1 MTEQQDLAAAFLQN
15 QARASGLRD
24 TSILPDLCASH
35 RQQLLVMM
43 RNHQHIISIR
53 KRCTKAKDELSFNL
67 FTRLKWVMFI
77 QRQMAESGQQL
88 VLYHEELRRL
98 SRRLEVMEQL
108 HLAPSIYL
116 ATVVEVVRRRSF
128 SQHYLKKAG
137 LVAGTFG
144 DLHKE
149 EVNTRSSFQ
158 EKLNKHFLATMFQG
172 MEDLPPDFAVTPPE
186 PFDVSLPRI
195 TLQDLEKLRADFPSL
210 AESLSM
216 PDRTTLSSLLT
227 RSFNTTLT
235 PEEGTA
241 LHSLQTITSKIPLQ
255 GAGLTS
261 VSVMNRICGG
271 EGEKGRRKTRLGA
284 LQASR
289 ERRLEGEEEDTD
301 SEEEVETPVRHTRK
315 MSRSL
320 TLRTQEE
327 VLVEKREELLKTA
340 AEISTHPLLSSSS
353 ADPSSSSAAGTN
365 SSAAPSRFQRLLN
378 RV

>member
-1 MTEQQDLAAAFLQN
+1 MKVTEQQDLAAAFLQN

-43 RNHQHIISIR
+43 RNHQHILSIR
-53 KRCTKAKDELSFNL
+53 KRCAKAKDELSFNL

-144 DLHKE
+144 ELYTE

-172 MEDLPPDFAVTPPE
+172 MEDLPPDFAVQPPE
-186 PFDVSLPRI
+186 PFDASLPRI
-195 TLQDLEKLRADFPSL
+195 TLQDLEKLRADFPTL
-210 AESLSM
+210 AESLSV

-241 LHSLQTITSKIPLQ
+241 LHSLQTITSKIPIQ
-255 GAGLTS
+255 GTGMTS
-261 VSVMNRICGG
+261 VSVMNRICGEK
-271 EGEKGRRKTRLGA
+271 EGEKGRRRGRLGA

-289 ERRLEGEEEDTD
+289 ERRLEGEDGDTD
-301 SEEEVETPVRHTRK
+301 SEEEEGAPVRHTRK

-320 TLRTQEE
+320 TQRTQEE
-327 VLVEKREELLKTA
+327 VVEKREELLKTTV
-340 AEISTHPLLSSSS
+340 EVSNNNLLSSSS
-353 ADPSSSSAAGTN
+353 LDPSSSSAAGTN
-365 SSAAPSRFQRLLN
+365 SSAAPSR
-378 RV
+378 

>member
-241 LHSLQTITSKIPLQ
+241 LHTLQTITSKIPLQ

-261 VSVMNRICGG
+261 VSVMNRICGGG

-340 AEISTHPLLSSSS
+340 VESSNHPLLSSSS

-365 SSAAPSRFQRLLN
+365 SSAAPSRFALRSF
-378 RV
+378 